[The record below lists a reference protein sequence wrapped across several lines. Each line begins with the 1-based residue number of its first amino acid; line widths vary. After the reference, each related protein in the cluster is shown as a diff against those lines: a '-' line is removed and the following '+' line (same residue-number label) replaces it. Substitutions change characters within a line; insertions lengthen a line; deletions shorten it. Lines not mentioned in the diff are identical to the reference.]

1 SFFEEAKISD
11 GEVEEIRKRFLQ
23 FSRKVNTGKH
33 LATSQLTDVLF
44 LDDFVHMLEHYNI
57 VNNPAKYE
65 AYFSAID
72 RNKDGFLDF
81 DELLRGVCAA
91 DPKTVHIL
99 NSFTGYER
107 GQYIFDFY
115 DANRSKTLEFT
126 EFARLV
132 ADCASMKTNDP
143 TNEKVRNTALAK
155 AKELDM
161 LGDAGNLLH
170 FSCVKFKKF
179 YECMQSEKLRG
190 TSRLFRFN
198 ASLIRLRPSDSS
210 LKADLA
216 LETPTTVRFRPTA
229 TPRSHS
235 VDGDHDDDD
244 TSEGGEPPLQEPS
257 MRLGDIQH
265 DDSVV
270 NFLHDVSAEIVC
282 NSVSRSPFSQQ
293 LLASEISPLSFI
305 TSAPGGE
312 GYGEEDKSAGCL
324 PPPDHRSASPA
335 EPVDNLAGE
344 EEASGPSLT
353 WPMFDAA
360 SVGEELTKRGR
371 AAAKK
376 FVQSCLYEVS
386 PE

>member
-1 SFFEEAKISD
+1 VELPNSSSKSFFEEAKISD
-11 GEVEEIRKRFLQ
+11 GEVEELRKRFLQ
-23 FSRKVNTGKH
+23 FARKVNKDKH
-33 LATSQLTDVLF
+33 LASPQLTDVLF
-44 LDDFVHMLEHYNI
+44 LDDFVHMLEHYNV

-72 RNKDGFLDF
+72 RNKDGFLGF
-81 DELLRGVCAA
+81 DEFLRGVCAA

-143 TNEKVRNTALAK
+143 TNEKVRSTALAK

-216 LETPTTVRFRPTA
+216 LETPTTVRSRPT
-229 TPRSHS
+229 TSPRSHS

-244 TSEGGEPPLQEPS
+244 TSEGGEPPLKEPS

-265 DDSVV
+265 DDSV
-270 NFLHDVSAEIVC
+270 
-282 NSVSRSPFSQQ
+282 
-293 LLASEISPLSFI
+293 
-305 TSAPGGE
+305 
-312 GYGEEDKSAGCL
+312 
-324 PPPDHRSASPA
+324 
-335 EPVDNLAGE
+335 
-344 EEASGPSLT
+344 
-353 WPMFDAA
+353 
-360 SVGEELTKRGR
+360 
-371 AAAKK
+371 
-376 FVQSCLYEVS
+376 
-386 PE
+386 